1 MARTNHPFKVYNE
14 GGVFEAQA
22 KHAEVAAAIVALLG
36 GVIKY
41 GSSRIIVWREGSETV
56 SASES
61 YDEAAEIM
69 WSRII
74 AKYPNKADAS

>member
-1 MARTNHPFKVYNE
+1 MARTNHPFKIYSE

-22 KHAEVAAAIVALLG
+22 KNAEVAAAIVALLG

-69 WSRII
+69 WARII